1 MPDPAL
7 HKVALQK
14 SRSGIWRDSVGW
26 KYLSEMLS
34 KLLPHQP
41 VLIGSGE
48 NARTGI
54 VVKVDEGSRTA
65 MVALDQTEPT
75 AGGGPIIRSFRFEEL
90 TPLA

>member
-1 MPDPAL
+1 MAI
-7 HKVALQK
+7 
-14 SRSGIWRDSVGW
+14 GIWRDSAGW
-26 KYLSEMLS
+26 KYLSEMFS

-54 VVKVDEGSRTA
+54 VVKVDERSHTA
-65 MVALDQTEPT
+65 MVALDPTEPT
-75 AGGGPIIRSFRFEEL
+75 AGGERVIRSFRFEEL